1 MDFNEIHNA
10 LRRRYAKVAGQPVG
24 QFKYPVGRV
33 SVEQLGYPSELV
45 GRVSADVVDLF
56 VGVGNPFSLGEPR
69 SGWRLVDVGCGAG
82 FDSRIAA
89 QYVGP
94 KGRVVGVDMS
104 PEMLNAAR
112 SGTLAGRSA
121 KLGFVQG
128 CAESLPL
135 ESGWA
140 DLVISNGVLNL
151 STCKASA
158 FAEVAR
164 VLRPGGRFQA
174 ADLILVKDLPPDLRH
189 DEFAWS
195 N

>member
-1 MDFNEIHNA
+1 MEIHQIQNA
-10 LRRRYAKVAGQPVG
+10 LRRRYAEVAGRPVG

-33 SVEQLGYPSELV
+33 SAERLGYPAKLAA
-45 GRVSADVVDLF
+45 RVPADVVDRF

-69 SGWRLVDVGCGAG
+69 SGWRIVDVGCGAG

-89 QYVGP
+89 QLTGP

-104 PEMLNAAR
+104 PEMLNVAR
-112 SGTLAGRSA
+112 TGTLAGRSA
-121 KLGFVQG
+121 RVVFVQG

-164 VLRPGGRFQA
+164 LLRPGGRFQA
-174 ADLILVKDLPPDLRH
+174 ADLILVKDLPPELRNE
-189 DEFAWS
+189 EFAWS